1 MEHRF
6 YTLDV
11 FTNSRFEGNPLAVFT
26 DGDSLSNDQMLA
38 IAREMNL
45 AETVFVQ
52 KPTDERALARLR
64 IFTTRE
70 ELKLAGHPVIGT
82 WFLLAEL
89 GVVPAQEGGVHIMQE
104 TGAGVFPV
112 EIRFKDGRPQRVTM
126 TQTEAAF
133 RPIEIQKS
141 RSAKALGPQ
150 RRKIFDPHLE
160 PECVSTGIFNLM
172 VPLKNRAALGKISMN
187 MFELRKLLGKNAT
200 MAYCFALRRQQQ
212 SLLARHAALGNLRG
226 SRHRLRRRLARR
238 VSGRHGKLAPGHTL
252 SILQGEEMGR
262 PSHIEVEVTQSGKK
276 LVPRVSGA
284 AVKVFEG
291 TITSKP
297 HGTRPAGRARATA
310 WAEPIHLDR
319 SQSMLIYFARD
330 AFVDGV
336 QDAVHKRSRIFRGK
350 FLRQIDGFVQDHLWR
365 RVRGPQLV
373 NRQPQ
378 DRAVDNGK
386 PLQPP
391 ILRLLDDQFVDRRRI
406 LARPLRITDS
416 QTPAWSPSA
425 FAARQNL
432 ASSFA
437 GSCSLMSH

>member
-26 DGDSLSNDQMLA
+26 DGDSLSNDQMQA

-70 ELKLAGHPVIGT
+70 ELKLAGHPVVGT

-89 GVVPAQEGGVHIMQE
+89 GVVPAQEGGVHVMQE
-104 TGAGVFPV
+104 TGAGILPV

-133 RPIEIQKS
+133 RPIKFKKAALAKS
-141 RSAKALGPQ
+141 LGLTP
-150 RRKIFDPHLE
+150 KDFDPHLD

-172 VPLKNRAALGKISMN
+172 VPLRNRAALGKISMN
-187 MFELRKLLGKNAT
+187 MFELRKLLGKDAT
-200 MAYCFALRRQQQ
+200 MAYCFALSGNSKVFSRGMLPWEIYEDPATGSAAG
-212 SLLARHAALGNLRG
+212 SLGAYL
-226 SRHRLRRRLARR
+226 
-238 VSGRHGKLAPGHTL
+238 VKHGKLAAGHTL

-262 PSHIEVEVTQSGKK
+262 PSHIEVEVTQRGKK

-291 TITSKP
+291 TIN
-297 HGTRPAGRARATA
+297 
-310 WAEPIHLDR
+310 
-319 SQSMLIYFARD
+319 
-330 AFVDGV
+330 V
-336 QDAVHKRSRIFRGK
+336 
-350 FLRQIDGFVQDHLWR
+350 
-365 RVRGPQLV
+365 
-373 NRQPQ
+373 
-378 DRAVDNGK
+378 
-386 PLQPP
+386 
-391 ILRLLDDQFVDRRRI
+391 
-406 LARPLRITDS
+406 
-416 QTPAWSPSA
+416 
-425 FAARQNL
+425 
-432 ASSFA
+432 
-437 GSCSLMSH
+437 